1 MILLHWR
8 LQKEHEKVMEK
19 KTTIEVRTDLPR
31 VDLKA
36 EAAQANAKR
45 KLPARP
51 RSKARHGN
59 LLGKKHSNTKKGS
72 KKK

>member
-1 MILLHWR
+1 M
-8 LQKEHEKVMEK
+8 MEK
-19 KTTIEVRTDLPR
+19 KATIEVRTDLPR

-36 EAAQANAKR
+36 EAAQAHAKR

-59 LLGKKHSNTKKGS
+59 LLGKKHSNSNKSG

>member
-1 MILLHWR
+1 M
-8 LQKEHEKVMEK
+8 MEK

-36 EAAQANAKR
+36 EASRADASR

-59 LLGKKHSNTKKGS
+59 LLAKKQSGS
-72 KKK
+72 KKSGRKK